1 MYKQYHKGCTID
13 PAVIKK
19 ITRKY
24 YEQLYDDINQKKWN
38 NSQKPQTPK
47 LNQDKIDNLNNLVT
61 IKQIEVV
68 IKKLF
73 KKKYLGRDGFTGE
86 FY

>member
-1 MYKQYHKGCTID
+1 MEH
-13 PAVIKK
+13 
-19 ITRKY
+19 
-24 YEQLYDDINQKKWN
+24 
-38 NSQKPQTPK
+38 SQKPQTPK

>member
-1 MYKQYHKGCTID
+1 M
-13 PAVIKK
+13 
-19 ITRKY
+19 
-24 YEQLYDDINQKKWN
+24 L
-38 NSQKPQTPK
+38 PK

-73 KKKYLGRDGFTGE
+73 KKEYLGPDGFAGE
-86 FY
+86 SY